1 MARTLVIANPR
12 SRHGSTG
19 RRWAGIE
26 ASLRRELGELDV
38 RHTSGPRDAERIA
51 RSAAGSGVERIV
63 IAGGDGT
70 VSEVVTGV
78 LGAGLGEY
86 VELGLLPLGTGGDL
100 ARTMGVP
107 SGIDEAVAA
116 LAAGGT
122 RRVDAGRVTFRGRDE
137 KEASSYFLNV
147 ASFGVSGLVD
157 ELVTR
162 VPQSLGGTV
171 AFALASIRAIVQY
184 RFGDVSIRIDGE
196 PIYDGPVA
204 LAAAGNGRY
213 FGGGMKVAPEARPDD
228 GELDFVL
235 VRAMSRLRLLA
246 NFPKLYAGTHVQH
259 AVASAHRGRRIEVDG
274 VPGEIWLDIDGEP
287 LGTLPALIEVVPAAL
302 TLFGVPAAETD

>member
-1 MARTLVIANPR
+1 MARTLVIVNPQ
-12 SRHGSTG
+12 SRHGATG
-19 RRWAGIE
+19 RQWRAIE
-26 ASLRRELGELDV
+26 DKLRDALGAVAVE
-38 RHTSGPRDAERIA
+38 HTAAARDAERIA
-51 RSAAGSGVERIV
+51 RAAVGAGVERIV
-63 IAGGDGT
+63 VAGGDGT

-100 ARTMGVP
+100 ARSLGVP
-107 SGIDEAVAA
+107 GSIDEAIEA
-116 LAAGGT
+116 LTSRGT

-162 VPQSLGGTV
+162 VPQRFGGTV

-184 RFGDVSIRIDGE
+184 RFGEVSIRIDGE
-196 PIYDGPVA
+196 LVYEGPVA
-204 LAAAGNGRY
+204 MAAAGNGRY
-213 FGGGMKVAPEARPDD
+213 FGGGMRVAPEAQLDD
-228 GELDFVL
+228 GLLDFVL
-235 VRAMSRLRLLA
+235 VRAMSKPRLLW
-246 NFPKLYAGTHVQH
+246 NFPTLYAGTHIEH
-259 AVASAHRGRRIEVDG
+259 AVASAYRGRRIEVEG

-287 LGTLPALIEVVPAAL
+287 LGTLPAVIEVVPDAL
-302 TLFGVPAAETD
+302 TLFGVDSPQR